1 MPCQLCGSNEV
12 HSEHHLIPR
21 HCHRKNWWK
30 RHFTKEQMQQTIL
43 LCKMCHESVHE
54 LIPDEKELGRDFY
67 TIEKLQS
74 HPDIAKYLDWK
85 RKRLN

>member
-1 MPCQLCGSNEV
+1 
-12 HSEHHLIPR
+12 
-21 HCHRKNWWK
+21 
-30 RHFTKEQMQQTIL
+30 MQQTIL